1 MEIDYYYRHS
11 IFNKDYFYNR
21 NDIVINNI
29 IRKIGL
35 KPKKYITRND
45 QKLLIPLK
53 NELVKILENELLKF
67 PIKKFSKKIL
77 SLISEKIY
85 YKNQFNFI
93 RNNFTKKSSL
103 FYDVHDIELQI
114 KILKYILE
122 KRMELGSKAMITNYN
137 IKPNL
142 EYIIK
147 ISELSYNLNLCLDFM
162 YYQLEL
168 GYIEIDNNY
177 NLKIKFKKL
186 NYNSKYLENS
196 YDANNKIITAD
207 IMKEYINS
215 FKLDMGF
222 DINDFTEVSSC
233 LCVDIPS
240 KKFYKVKNNV
250 LEIKKEKLVKLI
262 EKYNQSHLSVD
273 SINKILSYLII
284 DNKHI
289 SATYNRESQLNRIDQ
304 KPIICDEDI
313 LYYSPALVSEIHKF
327 FTYAILIYDFPYKK
341 DLPNISKTL
350 EKVKKLSEKQIVYD
364 IADIIKKNITG
375 LVYVEKKL
383 HQINSNID
391 KNYSESIGDYD
402 ILAIDTNK
410 KIIYNIE
417 VKNLKLFSTIYEM
430 YRQYYGFYHKNNYE
444 FKFSRRIDALKKYY
458 KSVFPSCFI
467 TDIDSY
473 KMVNIFLTNKYFIPL
488 FTERK
493 DILYLCYPMLDDY
506 FNFQSKINDIVTH
519 WLSAGGE
526 GAEVI
531 YALRNNNVLANLVL
545 DELGKTGQL
554 VRETYQRRLPSNP
567 SKDYYFIHR
576 ETGKTQPIIVEYG
589 FLDTPS
595 DATRLKNNY
604 KKYAEA
610 VVKAIVEYLNLT
622 YDKNENQTIYTV
634 KSGDSLW
641 SIAKK
646 YNISVEELKLA
657 NNLTNNLL
665 NIGQKLIIPSKQTQ
679 TTTDDYDI
687 YIVKSGDS
695 LYSIAQRYGVSVND
709 LIEANNLSTT
719 NLKIGDQLLIPK
731 QKESNYITYKVKQGD
746 SLYQIAQKYGI
757 TVNEIKNTNNLTSNL
772 LQIGETLLIPTKKA
786 ESTPL
791 EPSTTDQTIY
801 TVKSGDNLYDIARIY
816 NVTVGELKKAN
827 NLNTNNLTIG
837 QKLIIPTSQST
848 IIYTVKSGDNLYSIA
863 RKYNKTVSDIKR
875 QNNLTS
881 NTLAI
886 GQKLII

>member
-147 ISELSYNLNLCLDFM
+147 ISKLSYNLNLCLDFM

-506 FNFQSKINDIVTH
+506 FNFQNKINDIVTH
-519 WLSAGGE
+519 WLSAGGD

-531 YALRNNNVLANLVL
+531 YALRNTDALSKLIAKELESSGQNVR
-545 DELGKTGQL
+545 KY
-554 VRETYQRRLPSNP
+554 YQRRLPSNP
-567 SKDYYFIHR
+567 SKDYYYLLR
-576 ETGKTQPIIVEYG
+576 DTPNNETLIVEYG
-589 FLDTPS
+589 FLDSTG
-595 DATRLKNNY
+595 DDVNLIKNNWEDL
-604 KKYAEA
+604 AEA
-610 VVKAIVEYLNLT
+610 VVKALANYIGVPYSLNEESD
-622 YDKNENQTIYTV
+622 YYVV
-634 KSGDSLW
+634 KKGDSLW

-646 YNISVEELKLA
+646 YNMTVDELKSI
-657 NNLTNNLL
+657 NNLKSNLLSIGQRLKIKESNDNQNIYIVKKGDTLYKIANMYGTTVDNLKALNNLKSNNL
-665 NIGQKLIIPSKQTQ
+665 SIGQKLIVPSKNK
-679 TTTDDYDI
+679 I
-687 YIVKSGDS
+687 YIVQKGDS
-695 LYSIAQRYGVSVND
+695 LW
-709 LIEANNLSTT
+709 
-719 NLKIGDQLLIPK
+719 
-731 QKESNYITYKVKQGD
+731 
-746 SLYQIAQKYGI
+746 
-757 TVNEIKNTNNLTSNL
+757 
-772 LQIGETLLIPTKKA
+772 
-786 ESTPL
+786 
-791 EPSTTDQTIY
+791 
-801 TVKSGDNLYDIARIY
+801 
-816 NVTVGELKKAN
+816 
-827 NLNTNNLTIG
+827 
-837 QKLIIPTSQST
+837 
-848 IIYTVKSGDNLYSIA
+848 SIA
-863 RKYNKTVSDIKR
+863 RKYDTTVDSIKR
-875 QNNLTS
+875 NNNLST
-881 NTLAI
+881 NVLQI
-886 GQKLII
+886 GQKLKIWV

>member
-1 MEIDYYYRHS
+1 MLQVKTMEIDYYYRHS

-93 RNNFTKKSSL
+93 RNNFTKKPSL

-196 YDANNKIITAD
+196 YNANNKIITAD

-273 SINKILSYLII
+273 LINKILSYLII

-327 FTYAILIYDFPYKK
+327 FTCAISIYDFPYKK

-506 FNFQSKINDIVTH
+506 FNFQNKINDIVT
-519 WLSAGGE
+519 
-526 GAEVI
+526 
-531 YALRNNNVLANLVL
+531 
-545 DELGKTGQL
+545 
-554 VRETYQRRLPSNP
+554 
-567 SKDYYFIHR
+567 F
-576 ETGKTQPIIVEYG
+576 
-589 FLDTPS
+589 
-595 DATRLKNNY
+595 
-604 KKYAEA
+604 
-610 VVKAIVEYLNLT
+610 
-622 YDKNENQTIYTV
+622 
-634 KSGDSLW
+634 
-641 SIAKK
+641 
-646 YNISVEELKLA
+646 
-657 NNLTNNLL
+657 
-665 NIGQKLIIPSKQTQ
+665 
-679 TTTDDYDI
+679 
-687 YIVKSGDS
+687 
-695 LYSIAQRYGVSVND
+695 
-709 LIEANNLSTT
+709 
-719 NLKIGDQLLIPK
+719 
-731 QKESNYITYKVKQGD
+731 
-746 SLYQIAQKYGI
+746 
-757 TVNEIKNTNNLTSNL
+757 
-772 LQIGETLLIPTKKA
+772 
-786 ESTPL
+786 
-791 EPSTTDQTIY
+791 
-801 TVKSGDNLYDIARIY
+801 
-816 NVTVGELKKAN
+816 
-827 NLNTNNLTIG
+827 
-837 QKLIIPTSQST
+837 
-848 IIYTVKSGDNLYSIA
+848 
-863 RKYNKTVSDIKR
+863 
-875 QNNLTS
+875 
-881 NTLAI
+881 
-886 GQKLII
+886 

>member
-122 KRMELGSKAMITNYN
+122 KRMELVSKAMITNYN

-350 EKVKKLSEKQIVYD
+350 EKLKKLSEKQIVYD

-444 FKFSRRIDALKKYY
+444 FKFSRRIDALKKHY

-506 FNFQSKINDIVTH
+506 FNFQNKINDIVTH
-519 WLSAGGE
+519 WLSAGGT

-531 YALRNNNVLANLVL
+531 YALRNDSKLANSILNNI
-545 DELGKTGQL
+545 GNTGQSTRR
-554 VRETYQRRLPSNP
+554 VYQRRLPFDST
-567 SKDYYFIHR
+567 KDYYYILR
-576 ETGKTQPIIVEYG
+576 DTGKTEPLIVEYG
-589 FLDTPS
+589 FIDNDKDLTF
-595 DATRLKNNY
+595 LKDNY
-604 KKYAEA
+604 KNLAEA
-610 VVKAIVEYLNLT
+610 VIKAVLEYKNIPYKELDKTITDTYIVVK
-622 YDKNENQTIYTV
+622 
-634 KSGDSLW
+634 GDTLY
-641 SIAKK
+641 SIAKNLDTTVEELKKLNSINNNMLTIGQMLKVPVKIVDVGDTDIYQVKEGDTLYSIANK
-646 YNISVEELKLA
+646 YNISVNELKAINELDSDILSIGQILNVPSGLSLVNTYIVTKGDTLYSVA
-657 NNLTNNLL
+657 KKFDTTIDEIKKLNNLDNNMLSV
-665 NIGQKLIIPSKQTQ
+665 GQKL
-679 TTTDDYDI
+679 
-687 YIVKSGDS
+687 
-695 LYSIAQRYGVSVND
+695 
-709 LIEANNLSTT
+709 
-719 NLKIGDQLLIPK
+719 LIPIY
-731 QKESNYITYKVKQGD
+731 EDTTYVVTNGD
-746 SLYQIAQKYGI
+746 
-757 TVNEIKNTNNLTSNL
+757 T
-772 LQIGETLLIPTKKA
+772 
-786 ESTPL
+786 
-791 EPSTTDQTIY
+791 
-801 TVKSGDNLYDIARIY
+801 
-816 NVTVGELKKAN
+816 
-827 NLNTNNLTIG
+827 
-837 QKLIIPTSQST
+837 
-848 IIYTVKSGDNLYSIA
+848 LYSIA
-863 RKYNKTVSDIKR
+863 RKFNTTVDEIKKL
-875 QNNLTS
+875 NNLS
-881 NTLAI
+881 DNSI
-886 GQKLII
+886 NPGQILIVRNV

>member
-1 MEIDYYYRHS
+1 MR
-11 IFNKDYFYNR
+11 
-21 NDIVINNI
+21 
-29 IRKIGL
+29 
-35 KPKKYITRND
+35 
-45 QKLLIPLK
+45 
-53 NELVKILENELLKF
+53 
-67 PIKKFSKKIL
+67 
-77 SLISEKIY
+77 
-85 YKNQFNFI
+85 
-93 RNNFTKKSSL
+93 
-103 FYDVHDIELQI
+103 
-114 KILKYILE
+114 
-122 KRMELGSKAMITNYN
+122 
-137 IKPNL
+137 
-142 EYIIK
+142 
-147 ISELSYNLNLCLDFM
+147 
-162 YYQLEL
+162 
-168 GYIEIDNNY
+168 
-177 NLKIKFKKL
+177 
-186 NYNSKYLENS
+186 
-196 YDANNKIITAD
+196 
-207 IMKEYINS
+207 
-215 FKLDMGF
+215 
-222 DINDFTEVSSC
+222 
-233 LCVDIPS
+233 
-240 KKFYKVKNNV
+240 
-250 LEIKKEKLVKLI
+250 
-262 EKYNQSHLSVD
+262 
-273 SINKILSYLII
+273 
-284 DNKHI
+284 
-289 SATYNRESQLNRIDQ
+289 
-304 KPIICDEDI
+304 
-313 LYYSPALVSEIHKF
+313 
-327 FTYAILIYDFPYKK
+327 
-341 DLPNISKTL
+341 
-350 EKVKKLSEKQIVYD
+350 
-364 IADIIKKNITG
+364 
-375 LVYVEKKL
+375 
-383 HQINSNID
+383 
-391 KNYSESIGDYD
+391 
-402 ILAIDTNK
+402 
-410 KIIYNIE
+410 
-417 VKNLKLFSTIYEM
+417 
-430 YRQYYGFYHKNNYE
+430 
-444 FKFSRRIDALKKYY
+444 
-458 KSVFPSCFI
+458 
-467 TDIDSY
+467 
-473 KMVNIFLTNKYFIPL
+473 
-488 FTERK
+488 
-493 DILYLCYPMLDDY
+493 
-506 FNFQSKINDIVTH
+506 
-519 WLSAGGE
+519 GGE

-604 KKYAEA
+604 QKYAEA
-610 VVKAIVEYLNLT
+610 VIKAIVEYLNLT
-622 YDKNENQTIYTV
+622 YDKNENQPTYTV

-679 TTTDDYDI
+679 TTADDYDI

-786 ESTPL
+786 ESKPL